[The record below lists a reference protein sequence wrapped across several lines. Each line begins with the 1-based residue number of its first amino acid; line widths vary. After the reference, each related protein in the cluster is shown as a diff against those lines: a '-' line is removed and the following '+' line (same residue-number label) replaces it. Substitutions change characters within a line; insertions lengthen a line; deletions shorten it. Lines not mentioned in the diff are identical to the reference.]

1 MMAELSNPEKV
12 RSAESSIRTCQL
24 PGVTIW
30 GEHWFSRGIMSDR
43 GEDPRPSSPYR
54 LSPHAK
60 SALYDPR
67 APAATPSAA
76 EAAAHAPTRRRP
88 RPPAPAPPIPRA
100 APRGVGATPRPPPSP
115 PVLSPPPGLHHFCG
129 VRRRAWGGGRRGLRQ
144 AGGRL
149 TAQRAAGTAVVAARA
164 AAAVPASASAA
175 VAAAPAS
182 ASAAPAAAP
191 APFWGS
197 APRGSSGAR
206 PLSGHGRE
214 GGAEE
219 AFDGAEESTAEY
231 VELDGGRPEPS

>member
-76 EAAAHAPTRRRP
+76 EAAAPT
-88 RPPAPAPPIPRA
+88 
-100 APRGVGATPRPPPSP
+100 PRGAARGMGGA
-115 PVLSPPPGLHHFCG
+115 G
-129 VRRRAWGGGRRGLRQ
+129 
-144 AGGRL
+144 AGGRG
-149 TAQRAAGTAVVAARA
+149 RRRV
-164 AAAVPASASAA
+164 
-175 VAAAPAS
+175 
-182 ASAAPAAAP
+182 
-191 APFWGS
+191 
-197 APRGSSGAR
+197 GA
-206 PLSGHGRE
+206 
-214 GGAEE
+214 
-219 AFDGAEESTAEY
+219 
-231 VELDGGRPEPS
+231 

>member
-88 RPPAPAPPIPRA
+88 RPPAPAPALR
-100 APRGVGATPRPPPSP
+100 PRPLAPS
-115 PVLSPPPGLHHFCG
+115 G
-129 VRRRAWGGGRRGLRQ
+129 AAGGGQ
-144 AGGRL
+144 AGGCRGAWDPRRL
-149 TAQRAAGTAVVAARA
+149 TPPGAGR
-164 AAAVPASASAA
+164 
-175 VAAAPAS
+175 APAT
-182 ASAAPAAAP
+182 
-191 APFWGS
+191 
-197 APRGSSGAR
+197 SGA
-206 PLSGHGRE
+206 
-214 GGAEE
+214 
-219 AFDGAEESTAEY
+219 
-231 VELDGGRPEPS
+231 

>member
-88 RPPAPAPPIPRA
+88 RPPAPAPAPPIPRA
-100 APRGVGATPRPPPSP
+100 APRGVGATPPPPPLPPGLLPPPRPPSP
-115 PVLSPPPGLHHFCG
+115 LRCEAEGL
-129 VRRRAWGGGRRGLRQ
+129 GRGAEGAQ
-144 AGGRL
+144 AGGR
-149 TAQRAAGTAVVAARA
+149 T
-164 AAAVPASASAA
+164 PDSAA
-175 VAAAPAS
+175 CCWDCGCGCSSCCCS
-182 ASAAPAAAP
+182 A
-191 APFWGS
+191 
-197 APRGSSGAR
+197 RVCICRSSGCACLCFCRSGRCSCSVLGLRTKRLFRCTTFVR
-206 PLSGHGRE
+206 PRTRGRRR
-214 GGAEE
+214 GGLRRRR
-219 AFDGAEESTAEY
+219 GKY
-231 VELDGGRPEPS
+231 RRVR